1 MGGRGMN
8 VLLDTHAW
16 IWYTLGSAEL
26 TKSAR
31 KTIELSAQNRTLWLA
46 AISLWELAMLETR
59 KRIILGMPILEWINE
74 SIAQIP
80 LQIAQLTPIIATE
93 SCHLPG
99 KFHDDPAD
107 RLIVATART
116 GNLTLLTR
124 DTRILSYS
132 REKYVSTIKA

>member
-1 MGGRGMN
+1 MN
-8 VLLDTHAW
+8 ILLDTHAW
-16 IWYTLGSAEL
+16 IWYAMGSTEL

-31 KTIELSAQNRTLWLA
+31 KSIELSAQDRTLWLA
-46 AISLWELAMLETR
+46 AISLWELSMLETR

-74 SIAQIP
+74 SITQIP
-80 LQIAQLTPIIATE
+80 LQIAQLSPVIATE
-93 SCHLPG
+93 SCNLPG